1 MSLTQ
6 VFKEK
11 GKLGMVIISDVDG
24 VHTSPGEGVTLS
36 ARLDEEFGSI
46 FTLRDGIQFL
56 ELVPANSSEQL
67 VIFMANY
74 EGKKIMESYKFH
86 TPDGMGVIDLL
97 SAGLRTI
104 ITSGRDSPAV
114 KARFDTLVRNR
125 FGDKLGAETHLGI
138 RDKLAHFQSLGID
151 FSNTIF
157 IADGHQDAP
166 LLQAVSDAGGIAV
179 ATADCEDEARDASDA
194 QTAAK
199 GGEGAFAELALEC
212 LSFIR

>member
-24 VHTSPGEGVTLS
+24 VHTSPGGGVKLS
-36 ARLDEEFGSI
+36 ARLDEKFGSI
-46 FTLRDGIQFL
+46 FTLRDGIQLL
-56 ELVPANSSEQL
+56 ELVPVNSSKQL
-67 VIFMANY
+67 EICVAAY
-74 EGKKIMESYKFH
+74 EKEDIMESYQFH
-86 TPDGMGVIDLL
+86 TPDGMGVIDLM

-114 KARFDTLVRNR
+114 QARFDTLVRNR
-125 FGDKLGAETHLGI
+125 FGDKLGAETHLGV
-138 RDKLAHFQSLGID
+138 RDKLAHFQSLEID

-157 IADGHQDAP
+157 ISDGHQDAP

-179 ATADCEDEARDASDA
+179 ATADCEDEARDAADA
-194 QTAAK
+194 QTIAK
-199 GGEGAFAELALEC
+199 GGEGAFAELALGY